1 MNNTIILASSSPRRS
16 MLLKE
21 NNISFEVVPSN
32 YEEIIEQDLLPQ
44 NIVLKLALAKGL
56 DVANQ
61 NPSSIV
67 ISADTIV
74 VFKNHKLG
82 KPDNYLELKQ
92 WLNSFSGGTV
102 DIWTATVILKNGQI
116 YAQSDKAQVMFNK
129 LSGVD
134 IEQYISDPEADWMDK
149 AGGFAIQ
156 GKASK
161 FVSYDP
167 KQYNIILGLNTEFVL
182 SNIKDQKLIKS

>member
-21 NNISFEVVPSN
+21 NKIKFEVVPSN

-92 WLNSFSGGTV
+92 WLNSFSGGVV

-116 YAQSDKAQVMFNK
+116 YAQADKAQVMFNK
-129 LSGVD
+129 LSGSD

-161 FVSYDP
+161 FVTYDP
-167 KQYNIILGLNTEFVL
+167 KQFNIILGLNTEFVL
-182 SNIKDQKLIKS
+182 NNIKDQKLIKS